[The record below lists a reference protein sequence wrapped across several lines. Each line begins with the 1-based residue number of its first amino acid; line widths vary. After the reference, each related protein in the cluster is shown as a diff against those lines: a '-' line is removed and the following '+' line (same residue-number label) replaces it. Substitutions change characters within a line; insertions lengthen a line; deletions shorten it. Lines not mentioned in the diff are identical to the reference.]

1 MLDYLILILTAI
13 AGYLLGSFPTGVIAA
28 RIFGWPDPRSHGSG
42 HTGGLNA
49 YRGGGL
55 PALIVVGL
63 VDFLK
68 GLAAVWLA
76 GQLTDTPWALP
87 LAGIAAVAGHNW
99 PVWLG
104 FKGGMG
110 LATAAGAALLQIPL
124 AVLITGLL
132 WLALKLIVKHSPRS
146 TIAACATVPVTL
158 LLLGADAPRFALLT
172 GMAALIILRTM
183 PDWNRVYPARTAAIE
198 EESA

>member
-68 GLAAVWLA
+68 GLAA
-76 GQLTDTPWALP
+76 
-87 LAGIAAVAGHNW
+87 
-99 PVWLG
+99 VWLG